1 MPLNRKLLHIN
12 LDSGE
17 IKKEEISLEL
27 RRKFLGGRGIN
38 TYFLYHF
45 TGRDTDPFSPEN
57 PVILGAGLLTGTM
70 APGAGRM
77 NITAR
82 SPENRFL
89 GDSNIGGDFGAELNY
104 TGYSH
109 VVIRGRSKK
118 PVYILIKD
126 DDIEIKDAQH
136 IWGKDTLET
145 QKIIREDEGIER
157 LKIACIGPAGERLV
171 RFSGIVT
178 GRKNMAAR
186 TGIGAVMGSKNL
198 KAIAVIGTK
207 GLSVFKPKEFL
218 SYCFELQQQV
228 MKRAW
233 CQALGRYGTPLLLR
247 YANEGGWLSV
257 KNHQQTSMGEEG
269 NKLSAENL
277 ERLSK
282 GMVACSSCPVHCR
295 HKHIVNIDG
304 KEFNGEGPDYGALGP
319 LSANIGISDLE
330 RAVYFT
336 DLCNLYG
343 IDAMSMG
350 AYIGW
355 AMELYEKGVINEKD
369 LGYPL
374 DWGNIESTDRLIR
387 DVAYREGFGDL
398 LAEGFWKAEVLGE
411 NAKRYAYSIKNMP
424 LEVTDERIVPSFALG
439 LATATRG
446 CDHMR
451 SRPSNDVL
459 NLPPSLLEKLYGG
472 KVSPDYRSYEG
483 KARMVWWHELLH
495 AVTDALGLCRFLTA
509 FSSPHA
515 PKFDEFAN
523 LIYLATGFNVS
534 RDDVFEI
541 GERIYTTERMYL
553 VREGMDRKDDTLP
566 WIYFEEPV
574 KDGPAKGA
582 FIDKGKF
589 QQMLDEYYS
598 LHGWDERG
606 IPTASQLEK
615 LGLRE
620 LIQ

>member
-1 MPLNRKLLHIN
+1 MPLSRKLLIID
-12 LDSGE
+12 LEYST
-17 IKKEEISLEL
+17 IKREDIDIEL
-27 RRKFLGGRGIN
+27 RKKFLGGRGLN
-38 TYFLYHF
+38 TYLLYHM
-45 TGRDTDPFSPEN
+45 TGPGTDPFSAEN
-57 PVILGAGLLTGTM
+57 PIILGAGLLTGTM

-77 NITAR
+77 NISAR
-82 SPENRFL
+82 SPENGFL
-89 GDSNIGGDFGAELNY
+89 GDSNMGGDFGAELNY

-109 VVIRGRSKK
+109 VIIKGRSKK

-126 DDIEIKDAQH
+126 DDVRIKDAHH

-145 QKIIREDEGIER
+145 QKIIRQEEGIER
-157 LKIACIGPAGERLV
+157 LKVACIGPAGERLV

-178 GRKNMAAR
+178 GHKNMAAR
-186 TGIGAVMGSKNL
+186 TGLGAVMGSKNL
-198 KAIAVIGTK
+198 KAIAVAGTR
-207 GLSVFKPKEFL
+207 GLSAFKPDEFL
-218 SYCFELQQQV
+218 YYCFELQQQI

-233 CQALGRYGTPLLLR
+233 CQALGRFGTPLLLR

-257 KNHQQTSMGEEG
+257 RNHQFTSMGEEG

-277 ERLSK
+277 ERLSR

-295 HKHIVNIDG
+295 HRHIVNING
-304 KEFNGEGPDYGALGP
+304 KELHGEGPDYGAYGP

-330 RAVYFT
+330 KAVYFT

-350 AYIGW
+350 AYLGW
-355 AMELYEKGVINEKD
+355 AMELYEKGIIDEKD
-369 LGYPL
+369 IGYPL
-374 DWGNIESTDRLIR
+374 EWGNTDSTEKLIR
-387 DVAYREGFGDL
+387 DVAYREGFGNII
-398 LAEGFWKAEVLGE
+398 AEGFWKAEYIGKD
-411 NAKRYAYSIKNMP
+411 AKKYAYNIKNMP
-424 LEVTDERIVPSFALG
+424 LEVTDERTVPSFALG

-459 NLPPSLLEKLYGG
+459 NLPSSLLEKLYGG
-472 KVSPDYRSYEG
+472 KVSTDYKSYEG

-515 PKFDEFAN
+515 PKFDEFAK
-523 LIYLATGFNVS
+523 LIYLATGFKLS
-534 RDDVFEI
+534 REDVIEI

-566 WIYFEEPV
+566 WIYFKEPV

-582 FIDKGKF
+582 IIDEVKF
-589 QQMLDEYYS
+589 QKMLDEYYE
-598 LHGWDERG
+598 LHGWDQRG
-606 IPTASQLEK
+606 IPTLSTLEK
-615 LGLRE
+615 LGLKV
-620 LIQ
+620 LIP